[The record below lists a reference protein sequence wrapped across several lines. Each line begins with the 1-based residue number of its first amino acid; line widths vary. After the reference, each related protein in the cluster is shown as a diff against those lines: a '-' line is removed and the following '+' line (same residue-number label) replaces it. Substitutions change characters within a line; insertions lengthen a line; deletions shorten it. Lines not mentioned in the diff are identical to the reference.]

1 MKRNP
6 VSSFRHCAAAILCG
20 LGILAAGHKNAA
32 AQGVIDPAAILQTG
46 TGNPLTT
53 AVQSIFLPASTVPMQ
68 IQIAV
73 GFSTDETF
81 APETFFDSV
90 TLTLSDDLA
99 SLAAIFFTMDCSG
112 AFWAPTPGGGIPVDA
127 NSIERTSIEFP
138 DLTPVHAN
146 QVAYYL
152 TLPVPAS
159 LTGRQL
165 NLYLDLFD
173 NQNSAGSLAWMSQV
187 TVVPEPATAALI
199 ALGMFC
205 FAFRRNSKV

>member
-1 MKRNP
+1 MKRNQ
-6 VSSFRHCAAAILCG
+6 VNSLRHCAAVLLCG
-20 LGILAAGHKNAA
+20 LIFLGAVRNAA
-32 AQGVIDPAAILQTG
+32 AQSVILDPIAVLQTG
-46 TGNPLTT
+46 NGETLHS
-53 AVQSIFLPASTVPMQ
+53 AWQSVFIPESAFPQQ

-90 TLTLSDDLA
+90 TLTLQDELS

-112 AFWAPTPGGGIPVDA
+112 AFWAPLPDGGIPVDPNA
-127 NSIERTSIEFP
+127 IGRESIEFP
-138 DLTPVHAN
+138 DLSPAYVH

-152 TLPVPAS
+152 TLPIPAS

-173 NQNSAGSLAWMSQV
+173 NQDTAGSLAWMSQV
-187 TVVPEPATAALI
+187 TVVPEPGAAALA
-199 ALGMFC
+199 ALGTAL
-205 FAFRRNSKV
+205 FALRRKSKL